1 MYRGKKT
8 FRLEKESR
16 GVFFCYVF
24 IRKKLPVTGS
34 VDTKKQKFCKK
45 IKKRDNSENSV
56 SEKVKIAPV
65 LVIFSG
71 I

>member
-8 FRLEKESR
+8 FRLKKESR
-16 GVFFCYVF
+16 EVFFCYVF

-45 IKKRDNSENSV
+45 IKKLKNFVDRYMINMV
-56 SEKVKIAPV
+56 
-65 LVIFSG
+65 
-71 I
+71 